1 MLGVQ
6 CPGIGYRQI
15 KSLHNSVYRPSPTR
29 GDMANKSH
37 FNSGLRTLNQQKR
50 DGDKHSSSID
60 SINVPK
66 TIQAFFIQDA
76 IEFLKTVPDNSI
88 QLILIDPPYNL
99 DLDTWDTFENYLEWA
114 KQWLDEIYRI
124 LSPSGNCVIFGG
136 FQYQDLKKGD
146 LLEIL
151 HYTRHNTNL
160 RFTNLVIW
168 YYKNGMSAYRYFAN
182 RHEEAVWLSKT
193 KKYYFDLDSV
203 RVPYSEEQKK
213 VALRDKRLIPENV
226 EKGKNPTNVWE
237 IGRLNGNAKERVGH
251 PTQKPVELIRRFV
264 RSLSYEG
271 STVLDF
277 FAGSGT
283 TGRVCIEENRHS
295 ILVDSDDSLLEYFS
309 KHMQNKADMEGKSK
323 GKQNPSHKPFEQLV
337 NQDISYVLQIIREL
351 NETD

>member
-1 MLGVQ
+1 
-6 CPGIGYRQI
+6 
-15 KSLHNSVYRPSPTR
+15 
-29 GDMANKSH
+29 MANKSH
-37 FNSGLRTLNQQKR
+37 FNSGLRSLNQQKR
-50 DGDKHSSSID
+50 DGDKHSSAID
-60 SINVPK
+60 GFDVEK
-66 TIQAFFIQDA
+66 TIQAFFIEDA
-76 IEFLKTVPDNSI
+76 IQFLKKVPDNSI
-88 QLILIDPPYNL
+88 QLILVDPPYNL
-99 DLDTWDTFENYLEWA
+99 DLDYWDSFENYLDWA
-114 KQWLDEIYRI
+114 KQWLDEIHRI

-151 HYTRHNTNL
+151 HYSRHNTDL

-168 YYKNGMSAYRYFAN
+168 YYKNGMTAYRYFAN

-203 RVPYSEEQKK
+203 REPYSEEQKK
-213 VALRDKRLIPENV
+213 AALRDKRLIAANV

-264 RSLSYEG
+264 KGLSFEG

-283 TGRVCIEENRHS
+283 TSRVCLEENRHS
-295 ILVDSDDSLLEYFS
+295 IMVDSDDSILEYFE
-309 KHMQNKADMEGKSK
+309 KHLQNKAELEQKTAK
-323 GKQNPSHKPFEQLV
+323 KKKQDLTPKHKPFEQLIDV
-337 NQDISYVLQIIREL
+337 PLDDVLDIISQINGIAK
-351 NETD
+351 